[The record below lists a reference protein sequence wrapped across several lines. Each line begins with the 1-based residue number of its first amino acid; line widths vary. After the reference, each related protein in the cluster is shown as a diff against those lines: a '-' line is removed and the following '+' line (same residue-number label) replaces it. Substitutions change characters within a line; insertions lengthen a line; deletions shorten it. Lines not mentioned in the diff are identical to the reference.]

1 MHKKVNFETI
11 KEDIKSNEE
20 NKKNIHNLLK
30 EKKYDEIFILYGSKT
45 YRDTVPLKYQKK
57 EIKRLLKEGKF
68 YDIYTKYGESVYEKY
83 LPKMQAIDIYM
94 ETNKHKFLFKSKQY
108 LKIKKKVMAMYTA
121 GVLFLVKAPP
131 VLMATTASNLTH
143 ENAITYC
150 DEITEYNKKIENY
163 TKEIKKYNLSDF
175 QIVMKVMEDMWAS
188 IKGYGEPQKD
198 ITGFLRLDL
207 MNEDGVGVCRNMS
220 DDVAAKLNEINPEFN
235 ARILYVT
242 MNDGDYYLC
251 NIQRKI
257 VNDSASSSSSN
268 ENNDTEENNFVTD
281 VLKNIYVVGNHAV
294 VLFDMPGEDITMIV
308 DPTNP
313 SLGLFKNGEIYMFST
328 PDGKGYS
335 PAAFSQSLTGFEG
348 LNDYGNTK
356 IASYFT
362 KGDIEVLREKYGIDA
377 ENKALE
383 EVHNIVES
391 VNTPKK
397 YSSNNTYHNS
407 FTNEYEYS
415 DSYGKSR

>member
-1 MHKKVNFETI
+1 M
-11 KEDIKSNEE
+11 
-20 NKKNIHNLLK
+20 
-30 EKKYDEIFILYGSKT
+30 
-45 YRDTVPLKYQKK
+45 
-57 EIKRLLKEGKF
+57 
-68 YDIYTKYGESVYEKY
+68 
-83 LPKMQAIDIYM
+83 
-94 ETNKHKFLFKSKQY
+94 
-108 LKIKKKVMAMYTA
+108 
-121 GVLFLVKAPP
+121 
-131 VLMATTASNLTH
+131 
-143 ENAITYC
+143 
-150 DEITEYNKKIENY
+150 
-163 TKEIKKYNLSDF
+163 
-175 QIVMKVMEDMWAS
+175 AS
-188 IKGYGEPQKD
+188 IEGYGEPQKD

-207 MNEDGVGVCRNMS
+207 MNEDGVGVCRNMA

-251 NIQRKI
+251 NIQRKFA
-257 VNDSASSSSSN
+257 NDSASSSSSSN

-281 VLKNIYVVGNHAV
+281 VLENIYEVANHAV
-294 VLFDMPGEDITMIV
+294 VLFDMPGEDITMIA

-313 SLGLFKNGEIYMFST
+313 SLGLFKNGEIYMFSK

-356 IASYFT
+356 IESYFS